1 MGSKEK
7 LTSHADAITT
17 GLEDNEAVLS
27 YLNGGHLSNKELGMP
42 LVAVNS
48 MVGGAGSGYCHAILT
63 LQMQ

>member
-17 GLEDNEAVLS
+17 GLEDNKAVLS
-27 YLNGGHLSNKELGMP
+27 YLDGGCLNSKELGMP

-48 MVGGAGSGYCHAILT
+48 MVGGAENGYCQPTLI